1 MWNSLPRYQLNQWG
15 HADKK
20 IPYWYL
26 NRQSSIKGVLTP
38 EALAALPADWLA
50 ILKQGA
56 QETDIEMLFE
66 VIEQIRQHNTVV
78 ADVLAQVTNDFEYDE
93 ILRVIQEVK

>member
-1 MWNSLPRYQLNQWG
+1 MCDALSKCVAHMCNLISDNLEV
-15 HADKK
+15 
-20 IPYWYL
+20 
-26 NRQSSIKGVLTP
+26 RQEDRGLLKRSARCLLEGVP
-38 EALAALPADWLA
+38 DNW
-50 ILKQGA
+50 QGV
-56 QETDIEMLFE
+56 ETTDIEMLFE

>member
-1 MWNSLPRYQLNQWG
+1 
-15 HADKK
+15 
-20 IPYWYL
+20 
-26 NRQSSIKGVLTP
+26 
-38 EALAALPADWLA
+38 
-50 ILKQGA
+50 
-56 QETDIEMLFE
+56 MLFK